1 MTESLTPAA
10 GASLRAEGL
19 NVAVG
24 ARNVLTQVDVTFA
37 AGRVSALCGPNG
49 CGKSTLLRTLGGL
62 LKPVSGRVWLD
73 DTPLDS
79 LRARERA
86 RRIALLAQTPGMP
99 FGMTVAELVACGRYS
114 HTGMGGRLGERDN
127 LAIERA
133 LRLMELDALC
143 TRDVTALS
151 GGERQRAFIAM
162 ALAQEGNVLLL
173 DEPTTYLDVRHQID
187 ILARIREL
195 NRETGMTVVWVL
207 HDLNQAAAFSDAML
221 LMRDG
226 KLVFSGTPHET
237 MDPDRLMAVFAT
249 PMQRID
255 FQGLPMCLPVLGG
268 QEGRSDV
275 REPVAVG
282 GSDVSNVSNGLS
294 GGRHGG

>member
-79 LRARERA
+79 LRAR
-86 RRIALLAQTPGMP
+86 RIALLAQTPGMP

-133 LRLMELDALC
+133 LHLMELDTLC

-226 KLVFSGTPHET
+226 KLVFSGTPDET
-237 MDPDRLMAVFAT
+237 MDPDRLMAVFST

-268 QEGRSDV
+268 QAGRSDV
-275 REPVAVG
+275 RESVEVG
-282 GSDVSNVSNGLS
+282 GANVSDGLN

>member
-1 MTESLTPAA
+1 MNVSPTPSA
-10 GASLRAEGL
+10 GATLRAQGL
-19 NVAVG
+19 SVAVG
-24 ARNVLTQVDVTFA
+24 ARNVLDHVDVTFA

-73 DTPLDS
+73 DTPLDA

-86 RRIALLAQTPGMP
+86 RRIALLAQTQGIPH
-99 FGMTVAELVACGRYS
+99 GMTVAELVACGRYS
-114 HTGMGGRLGERDN
+114 HTGIGGRLGERDN
-127 LAIERA
+127 AAIERA
-133 LRLMELDALC
+133 LSLMELGTLS
-143 TRDVTALS
+143 TRDVAALS

-162 ALAQEGNVLLL
+162 ALAQEGSVLLL

-207 HDLNQAAAFSDAML
+207 HDLNHAAAFSDAML

-226 KLVFSGTPHET
+226 ALVFAGTPDET
-237 MDPDRLMAVFAT
+237 MDPDRLMDVFAT
-249 PMQRID
+249 PMQRVD
-255 FQGLPMCLPVLGG
+255 FQGVPMCLPVLG
-268 QEGRSDV
+268 D
-275 REPVAVG
+275 
-282 GSDVSNVSNGLS
+282 
-294 GGRHGG
+294 